1 MLSNVLDCW
10 KFWFRLLCTITYH
23 DTEESADRTVTPFL
37 VSHKF
42 LFWGQCRAFYSGP
55 NFSGRLSLNFVS
67 WWPPAIFCSVTLLY
81 HPIYTPV
88 CPPPPLPTLPLSFL
102 SLLPLPL
109 RFSLQCYSWCAF
121 HIHLFIWPEP
131 AWGRSVRDW
140 KLFHLLFSVYHQKIL
155 LIGGK

>member
-55 NFSGRLSLNFVS
+55 KFSGRLSLYSVS

-81 HPIYTPV
+81 HPILPSVLPLPSIHCPSSSSSSSTAYPSPLL
-88 CPPPPLPTLPLSFL
+88 PPPPPSSPPILSAVL
-102 SLLPLPL
+102 LRMCISHSLVHLTCTCL
-109 RFSLQCYSWCAF
+109 R
-121 HIHLFIWPEP
+121 
-131 AWGRSVRDW
+131 
-140 KLFHLLFSVYHQKIL
+140 
-155 LIGGK
+155 